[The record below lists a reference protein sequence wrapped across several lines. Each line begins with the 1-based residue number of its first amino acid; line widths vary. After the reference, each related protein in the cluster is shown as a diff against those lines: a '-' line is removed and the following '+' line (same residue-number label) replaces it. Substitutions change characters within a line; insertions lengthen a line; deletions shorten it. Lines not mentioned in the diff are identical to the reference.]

1 MICLSHV
8 TTFYQSCDHFL
19 SVPASPASTP
29 QIDHLQS
36 HDRSAQKS
44 QCRYISRATEHASI
58 SHRTERARSH
68 SRMTERAVISRATVR
83 AYISHTT
90 TRASISYTTARARI
104 SHTSE
109 TRDRSLS
116 ICRMTELA
124 RSHDR
129 RWVNGDTTVTRLIEH
144 SQSLVT

>member
-1 MICLSHV
+1 MTDARTHYLSRPSH
-8 TTFYQSCDHFL
+8 TAATSAARLSTHL
-19 SVPASPASTP
+19 SVTGQST
-29 QIDHLQS
+29 
-36 HDRSAQKS
+36 
-44 QCRYISRATEHASI
+44 HAAI
-58 SHRTERARSH
+58 

-144 SQSLVT
+144 TQSLVT